1 MDNIINSI
9 RSLFSTYG
17 FRATAVIVATIIIV
31 NLIKKP
37 IVAKAKQ
44 IQAQSGMDKAVI
56 TKNITAL
63 PVIVAFALEMLI
75 EITINKFNFAVI
87 DFSALVANA
96 VLYGALA
103 VATYEGVKKQ
113 LEAYSAKKNEE
124 NSSIAPTV
132 TASKPV
138 STKNAETPSP
148 ATLVSSATI
157 PANLDTTEKS
167 TIVFNTND

>member
-44 IQAQSGMDKAVI
+44 IQAQSGVDKAVI

-63 PVIVAFALEMLI
+63 PVLVAFALELLI

-124 NSSIAPTV
+124 NTSNAPAV
-132 TASKPV
+132 TANITATTAK
-138 STKNAETPSP
+138 AEKPSP
-148 ATLVSSATI
+148 STLVSGATI
-157 PANLDTTEKS
+157 SANLDNTEKS
-167 TIVFNTND
+167 AIVFNTND